1 MSITQNIPINDMVNN
16 PIKNNPVKNAARI
29 QSLDVIRGIAVLG
42 ILIMNITAHAL
53 PFEAY
58 GNPLSYGVQTAADG
72 YTWMISNLFANGT
85 MRALF
90 SILFGV
96 SIILLTQNKETKA
109 AQSFFLRRCLFLA
122 LFGLFHAHVMLFF
135 GDILFS
141 YAIIGMIVLFWRNM
155 SLKKT
160 YIIITLLVL
169 FSLILFGFFAWAGA
183 NVPEATQGMA
193 LEIEKAKARS
203 LAQIAAHSGTYFDA
217 FRVNSGISIEMQTVA
232 LLFLF
237 LDVAPLMLLGF
248 ILYRT
253 GFITGEKSCGCYVKA
268 IIIGLVIGTAVNGYL
283 IYFSLERNFDMPA
296 QMFFISI
303 IGFSRIALSI
313 SFIAM
318 VHIIMKM
325 GILKPVINALA
336 SVGKMALSCYLGQ
349 SLIALILFNGFGFDL
364 YNKFGRA
371 ELLIFVVGIWA
382 ILIIF
387 SHFWLKS
394 YKYGPAEWLWRSL
407 SYGRKLSIRKES

>member
-1 MSITQNIPINDMVNN
+1 MSIAENIPANDMVNS
-16 PIKNNPVKNAARI
+16 PVKNAARI

-42 ILIMNITAHAL
+42 ILIMNIIAHAL

-72 YTWMISNLFANGT
+72 YAWIISNLFANGT
-85 MRALF
+85 MRSLF

-96 SIILLTQNKETKA
+96 SIILLTQNKEKKVA
-109 AQSFFLRRCLFLA
+109 KRFFIRRCLFLA

-141 YAIIGMIVLFWRNM
+141 YAIVGMVIFFWQDI
-155 SLKKT
+155 SIKTT
-160 YIIITLLVL
+160 YIIITLFILL
-169 FSLILFGFFAWAGA
+169 SLILFGFFALVGA
-183 NVPEATQGMA
+183 NVPEAAQEMA
-193 LEIEKAKARS
+193 LEIARIKTLS
-203 LAQIAAHSGTYFDA
+203 LVQIIAHSGTYLDA
-217 FRVNSGISIEMQTVA
+217 FKVNSGISIEMQTINI
-232 LLFLF
+232 LFLF
-237 LDVAPLMLLGF
+237 IDVAPLMLLGF
-248 ILYRT
+248 NLYRT
-253 GFITGEKSCGCYVKA
+253 GFITGKKSCGCYVKA
-268 IIIGLVIGTAVNGYL
+268 MIIGLVIGTAVNGYL
-283 IYFSLERNFDMPA
+283 IHFSLERNFDMPA
-296 QMFFISI
+296 QMFFMSI
-303 IGFSRIALSI
+303 IDFSRIALSI
-313 SFIAM
+313 SFISM

-325 GILKPVINALA
+325 GVLKSMVEALA
-336 SVGKMALSCYLGQ
+336 SVGKMALSCYLAQ

-371 ELLIFVVGIWA
+371 ELMIFVVGIWA

>member
-1 MSITQNIPINDMVNN
+1 MSIAENIPANDMVNS
-16 PIKNNPVKNAARI
+16 PVKNAARI

-42 ILIMNITAHAL
+42 ILIMNIIAHAL

-72 YTWMISNLFANGT
+72 YAWIISNLFANGT
-85 MRALF
+85 MRSLF

-96 SIILLTQNKETKA
+96 SIILLTQNKEKKVA
-109 AQSFFLRRCLFLA
+109 KRFFIRRCLFLA

-141 YAIIGMIVLFWRNM
+141 YAIVGMVIFFWQDI
-155 SLKKT
+155 SIKTT
-160 YIIITLLVL
+160 YIIITLFILL
-169 FSLILFGFFAWAGA
+169 SLILFGFFALVGA
-183 NVPEATQGMA
+183 NVPEAAQEMA
-193 LEIEKAKARS
+193 LEIARIKTLS
-203 LAQIAAHSGTYFDA
+203 LVQIIAHSGTYLDA
-217 FRVNSGISIEMQTVA
+217 FKVNSGISIEMQTINI
-232 LLFLF
+232 LFLF
-237 LDVAPLMLLGF
+237 IDVAPLMLLGF
-248 ILYRT
+248 NLYRT
-253 GFITGEKSCGCYVKA
+253 GFITGKKSCGCYVKA
-268 IIIGLVIGTAVNGYL
+268 MIIGLVIGTAVNGYL
-283 IYFSLERNFDMPA
+283 IHFSLERNFDMPA
-296 QMFFISI
+296 QMFFMSI
-303 IGFSRIALSI
+303 IDFSRIALSI
-313 SFIAM
+313 SFISM

-325 GILKPVINALA
+325 GVLKSVINALA
-336 SVGKMALSCYLGQ
+336 SIGKMALSCYLAQ

-371 ELLIFVVGIWA
+371 ELMIFVVGIWA